1 MAEEKKPK
9 NYHKR
14 TPEGLWNITMI
25 AKIAGT
31 SGVAMGRYLNGERY
45 PEVLMIK
52 KLEVLL
58 GWKAQD
64 QMDLIPLA
72 GKDLRYSMKLRQE
85 LEEWKIQNPRT
96 VPAARLVSRF
106 PSRYDDPFARKAK
119 GLGEKPLES
128 GDL

>member
-1 MAEEKKPK
+1 MYE
-9 NYHKR
+9 R
-14 TPEGLWNITMI
+14 TPPGQWNITMLATI
-25 AKIAGT
+25 LGT

-45 PEVLMIK
+45 PEVKMIK
-52 KLEVLL
+52 KLEILL

-72 GKDLRYSMKLRQE
+72 GQDLRYSMKLRQE
-85 LEEWKIQNPRT
+85 LEEWKGQNPRT

-106 PSRYDDPFARKAK
+106 PSRLEDPFRHKAAREKA
-119 GLGEKPLES
+119 LES